1 MGSFEKRSINVD
13 TAQIAIAAG
22 VAKAR
27 QLGFNMSIAI
37 VDEGG
42 ALKSFVRMDG
52 ASDTSLRI
60 SQDKAYT
67 SASLGLPTHAFWD
80 FVKNDPPLLHG
91 IVNYPRLIVFG
102 GGYPIKENGK
112 VIGAIGV
119 SGGHY
124 SDDMEVA
131 RAALQAIGAPIG

>member
-1 MGSFEKRSINVD
+1 MSSFVKKSIDID
-13 TAQIAIAAG
+13 TA
-22 VAKAR
+22 AKAVQAAAAQAAEMKLR
-27 QLGFNMSIAI
+27 MSIAI
-37 VDEGG
+37 CDDAGT
-42 ALKSFVRMDG
+42 LKQFHRMDG
-52 ASDTSLRI
+52 ASTLSASI
-60 SQDKAYT
+60 AQDKAYT
-67 SASLGLPTHAFWD
+67 SAVTGMATHAWFE
-80 FVKNDPPLLHG
+80 FIKNDPPLLHG

>member
-1 MGSFEKRSINVD
+1 MSSYAKRSV
-13 TAQIAIAAG
+13 TAESALVAVQGA

-27 QLGFNMSIAI
+27 QLGHSMS
-37 VDEGG
+37 VVVSDETGTT
-42 ALKSFVRMDG
+42 KVVMRMDG
-52 ASDTSLRI
+52 ASEATLRI
-60 SQDKAYT
+60 AGDKAYT
-67 SASLGLPTHAFWD
+67 AASLGRPTHALWD

-91 IVNYPRLIVFG
+91 LVNYPRIIVFG
-102 GGYPIKENGK
+102 GGYPLVEDGK

-131 RAALQAIGAPIG
+131 RAGLQAIGAPVG